1 VKLCFTNFAA
11 SVVVMLIYI
20 VSRLLRRVIRCI
32 LNNCK
37 KLNWP
42 KKEKKRKERLLD
54 NGLVSRRACRKEAI
68 LLSKKNIKNRLKF
81 CRNGR
86 STSIGQQKPSLKCLG
101 HLKNQLPGEEK
112 VNAINPMLCQQ

>member
-1 VKLCFTNFAA
+1 MCILSRDSLVILCEIVCFTKFAA

-42 KKEKKRKERLLD
+42 KKKKNRKEKKGFWTMAWCQEGHAEKKLYCSQRKT
-54 NGLVSRRACRKEAI
+54 SR
-68 LLSKKNIKNRLKF
+68 
-81 CRNGR
+81 
-86 STSIGQQKPSLKCLG
+86 TD
-101 HLKNQLPGEEK
+101 
-112 VNAINPMLCQQ
+112 